1 MDQAFDSSQPMPA
14 EIMAQILIHLADCRH
29 VRMFCND
36 ARYADV
42 CTQHHVYRRFAQVK
56 GWDDV
61 HDVDAFFEWCDFYS
75 AFVATTSSVPPDMYE
90 ERMKFVYYM
99 QDFVESVYDR
109 VISSAPEDYVP
120 EDYASSFA
128 HGILDELDSAVHF
141 YYNVNPEPHLT
152 ITTPEAEENYFNE
165 HGEPVEFDDFHLI
178 LVNDKSNR
186 VLHSA
191 STPVT
196 ETFVQGDRTQ
206 TVRNALRHVVHFLD
220 VGGLSPEYPPLTSPL
235 GS

>member
-14 EIMAQILIHLADCRH
+14 EIMAHILIHLADCRH

-56 GWDDV
+56 GWDNV
-61 HDVDAFFEWCDFYS
+61 HDVETFFEWCDFYS
-75 AFVATTSSVPPDMYE
+75 AFVATTSSVSPEVYE

-99 QDFVESVYDR
+99 QDFIESVYDR
-109 VISSAPEDYVP
+109 VVQSVP
-120 EDYASSFA
+120 EDDHASSFA
-128 HGILDELDSAVHF
+128 HGILDELDIAVHF
-141 YYNVNPEPHLT
+141 YYDNNPKPHLT
-152 ITTPEAEENYFNE
+152 IKSPEDDEIYFDEHNE
-165 HGEPVEFDDFHLI
+165 QVEVQDGHLF
-178 LVNDKSNR
+178 LVNESNQ

-196 ETFVQGDRTQ
+196 ETFAQGDRTQ

-220 VGGLSPEYPPLTSPL
+220 IGGVAPYYPPLTSPL
-235 GS
+235 ES